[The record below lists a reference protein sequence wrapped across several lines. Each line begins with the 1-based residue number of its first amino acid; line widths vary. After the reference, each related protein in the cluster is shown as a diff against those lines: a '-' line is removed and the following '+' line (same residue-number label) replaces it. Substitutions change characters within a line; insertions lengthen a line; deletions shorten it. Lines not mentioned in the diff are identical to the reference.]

1 MKSAV
6 EGSEDALAQLQK
18 GAGAGSYKSA
28 IKAEVGNRD
37 MSFQPSQIKQI
48 DPPFFPCHLHI
59 EREKS
64 PPSPAQ
70 NASGQVASIASAAA
84 ELISAKMKRAA
95 TRDAALKTLRA
106 LSWNPPATLPALPA
120 LL

>member
-48 DPPFFPCHLHI
+48 DPPFFLVTFI
-59 EREKS
+59 LKGKS

-70 NASGQVASIASAAA
+70 NAWPGRQHR
-84 ELISAKMKRAA
+84 LGCC
-95 TRDAALKTLRA
+95 
-106 LSWNPPATLPALPA
+106 
-120 LL
+120 

>member
-59 EREKS
+59 EREKPPISS
-64 PPSPAQ
+64 PKRLARSPA
-70 NASGQVASIASAAA
+70 SPRLLLSSSAP
-84 ELISAKMKRAA
+84 R
-95 TRDAALKTLRA
+95 
-106 LSWNPPATLPALPA
+106 
-120 LL
+120 

>member
-1 MKSAV
+1 MRTTKKQSTCWHPTAAQQVVAVVKSAV

-48 DPPFFPCHLHI
+48 
-59 EREKS
+59 
-64 PPSPAQ
+64 
-70 NASGQVASIASAAA
+70 
-84 ELISAKMKRAA
+84 
-95 TRDAALKTLRA
+95 
-106 LSWNPPATLPALPA
+106 
-120 LL
+120 